1 MTQPYGSAFA
11 QVYNR
16 LWAGFARDVAPRVRE
31 LYEQFPIAQENRTVL
46 DLCCGT
52 GQLARHFLDRGY
64 RVIGVDLSEPMLEL
78 ARQNAGPHLAEGR
91 ARFVLGDAT
100 EFTVGES
107 VGLVVSTYDSLN
119 HLESAE
125 ALSRCFAC
133 TLAALAP
140 SGLFV
145 FDLNTRA
152 GLRRWNNVTVVENPE
167 DFLVMR
173 GIYDGESDRA
183 ITRVSGFTR
192 TQAGWERFEQTA
204 FNTVFPISQVRD
216 ALWETGFAEAW
227 PALAEDLRT
236 PLDDPESHGRV
247 FLVAV
252 RGR

>member
-1 MTQPYGSAFA
+1 
-11 QVYNR
+11 
-16 LWAGFARDVAPRVRE
+16 
-31 LYEQFPIAQENRTVL
+31 
-46 DLCCGT
+46 
-52 GQLARHFLDRGY
+52 
-64 RVIGVDLSEPMLEL
+64 VIGLDLSEPMLEL

-100 EFTVGES
+100 EFAVGES
-107 VGLVVSTYDSLN
+107 VGLVVSTFDSLN

-125 ALSRCFAC
+125 ALRRCFAC

-140 SGLFV
+140 GGLFV

-167 DFLVMR
+167 DFLVTR

-183 ITRVSGFTR
+183 VMRISGFTR
-192 TQAGWERFEQTA
+192 SPVGWERFEQTA
-204 FNTVFPISQVRD
+204 FNTVFPITEVRD
-216 ALWETGFAEAW
+216 ALRETGFAEAW
-227 PALAEDLRT
+227 PALVEDLQT
-236 PLDDPESHGRV
+236 AIGEPESHGRV